1 MEGVANKMSQLGRR
15 KGRKACVQNGGESI
29 LPFLQASK
37 LVPWMLEEDGSQWS
51 ETKDKVSLL
60 LTTRVSYII

>member
-37 LVPWMLEEDGSQWS
+37 LVPWMLEEDMDLNGQRQRTRLVYYSQPGSA
-51 ETKDKVSLL
+51 
-60 LTTRVSYII
+60 I